1 MLKTN
6 QTFLSLALRMAAGL
20 ALLAA
25 AAGFES
31 AARAATSLVYGI
43 VTNPGEDCSHE
54 MNISWHAQLGSTNCY
69 VTYTKKTDTAWA
81 NATTVYGTNAY
92 CDRFDGIYSKT
103 ASGADFYESA
113 IFLNYGAVLSGLTP
127 DTEYMYQV
135 CASPGAC
142 STARYFK
149 TAGASEFSF
158 IWISDFHAYPP
169 LSGRLSNAIRAINAA
184 VVIDPSV
191 DFIFSTGDV
200 VAWGGSYSFWTNLYA
215 QNFIRDY
222 MFANVVGNHDYMTRL
237 SALSSDFFRIANN
250 FPLNGYAGQWGVCY
264 WFIYQNVL
272 FLTLNNEV
280 MNGNTAAQTAAKNWA
295 ASVIQSQRGRY
306 QYIFL
311 AEHYQ
316 WFYGQDG
323 RTSWYANWKEFCDQY
338 GVDLALSGNN
348 HIYVRTHPLYNDA
361 VVPNGQGT
369 VYMEAPSSDGE
380 RGVEAGTITYNTE
393 KIAYTYSSHTPPG
406 GGQVKTIGCVLVK
419 VSAQGITTKLVYLD
433 DNKVAHVADENTI
446 TAAPVLTQAGL
457 SRVVDEGEAVSLSV
471 SASGTE
477 PLSYRWRFNGALLAG
492 ATTSQLTFPAAQL
505 TNAGNYLC
513 VVSNTSGSVTS
524 RVMSLTVY
532 PAQRTVFL
540 DDFETNSAARWVVN
554 RSSADTRVT
563 FHYDYGAMG
572 IPAAPHTAGGTTRG
586 LRMEANLT
594 AGVAAAV
601 SLSPLGQQY
610 RGDYRVRFDLWLNAN
625 GPFPEG
631 GAGSTQHATAGV
643 GTAGNRV
650 EWDGSGS
657 GADGYWF
664 AVDGEGQ
671 ASDTSASSGDYCA
684 YAGAAL
690 QSAGS
695 GVYTAGTE
703 ANAKGNLHEYYVAAF
718 PGGATAP
725 GAQQAAYAQQTGGL
739 AGGTVGF
746 AWREVI
752 VARRGNEVDWAID
765 GVRLARL
772 TNAVWGASNVF
783 VGYWD
788 MFASLTDNTNVS
800 FGVVDNVRVEVPV
813 TEPVI
818 TEQPQ
823 SRALIAGEN
832 LVLRVGAMGPGTL
845 SYQWQRHGTNLAGA
859 TAAVLILP
867 GAQPHQAGPYTV
879 VVSNAYGSVLS
890 QEAQVTVSPAFAVD
904 GWQSL
909 WGLAPGSRP
918 YLTTNSLPFERGMA
932 YDPQARRLVL
942 VSRVEPR
949 VYVLDAETGADVGEL
964 GVSGISGG
972 IYPLLMVGVADDGV
986 VYAANLTTGGAAT
999 AFKLYRWASSAPGT
1013 EPTLAYAGD
1022 PGAGNNQRWG
1032 DTLDV
1037 RGAGA
1042 GTQVILASRN
1052 SSVVAVLTTAD
1063 GQTFSAKLVTVAGVP
1078 NGAFGLGLGFG
1089 AGNTFWGKAT
1099 GQNLRQVSFDLAS
1112 GQGTVLRDY
1121 AAPLIPSSLAPLGVS
1136 PALHLL
1142 AGIKVGSSGN
1152 QLQLYDLT
1160 PSNGVPV
1167 LVGVTNFM
1175 TDYDNNG
1182 SGTGAVDFGGDRVYA
1197 LCGNN
1202 GLVALQ
1208 VQAAAVPWP
1217 PAEPGRFEAI
1227 HRLPGGAVQ
1236 LTMSGTAHTNY
1247 LLQWTADWLNWSNL
1261 GTLSSPNGLFAWVDG
1276 SASNAPRRFY
1286 RLQLGP

>member
-1 MLKTN
+1 MKASEPRRQPA
-6 QTFLSLALRMAAGL
+6 QTTLANPLAARARTYGGKRVACALIGL
-20 ALLAA
+20 ALLLRPGVAA
-25 AAGFES
+25 AWTGDPWGPLS
-31 AARAATSLVYGI
+31 RAAIQATADLMIDSTWTPKNTI
-43 VTNPGEDCSHE
+43 TNWEY
-54 MNISWHAQLGSTNCY
+54 GSTY
-69 VTYTKKTDTAWA
+69 HTFTKGVTYTGVAYSQHNPQENWTEFYNYVTSTSGGTTYYGNDCSGFASICWRLPARKTT
-81 NATTVYGTNAY
+81 YLFESQLGTY
-92 CDRFDGIYSKT
+92 
-103 ASGADFYESA
+103 
-113 IFLNYGAVLSGLTP
+113 
-127 DTEYMYQV
+127 
-135 CASPGAC
+135 
-142 STARYFK
+142 
-149 TAGASEFSF
+149 
-158 IWISDFHAYPP
+158 WISLGEKGSAATAPLLLSDALNSESDHIVLFLRRDPAGVATMEQTPYHAQ
-169 LSGRLSNAIRAINAA
+169 RKVR
-184 VVIDPSV
+184 
-191 DFIFSTGDV
+191 
-200 VAWGGSYSFWTNLYA
+200 SY
-215 QNFIRDY
+215 
-222 MFANVVGNHDYMTRL
+222 
-237 SALSSDFFRIANN
+237 SALSSYRPI
-250 FPLNGYAGQWGVCY
+250 
-264 WFIYQNVL
+264 
-272 FLTLNNEV
+272 
-280 MNGNTAAQTAAKNWA
+280 
-295 ASVIQSQRGRY
+295 RR
-306 QYIFL
+306 L
-311 AEHYQ
+311 A
-316 WFYGQDG
+316 
-323 RTSWYANWKEFCDQY
+323 
-338 GVDLALSGNN
+338 
-348 HIYVRTHPLYNDA
+348 
-361 VVPNGQGT
+361 
-369 VYMEAPSSDGE
+369 
-380 RGVEAGTITYNTE
+380 IT
-393 KIAYTYSSHTPPG
+393 
-406 GGQVKTIGCVLVK
+406 
-419 VSAQGITTKLVYLD
+419 D
-433 DNKVAHVADENTI
+433 
-446 TAAPVLTQAGL
+446 APVLTQAGL

-477 PLSYRWRFNGALLAG
+477 PLSYRWRFNGAPLAG

-643 GTAGNRV
+643 GTAGDRV
-650 EWDGSGS
+650 EWGGSGS

-725 GAQQAAYAQQTGGL
+725 GAQQAAYAQQTGSL

-746 AWREVI
+746 AWREVM

-867 GAQPHQAGPYTV
+867 EVQPHQAGPYTV

-890 QEAQVTVSPAFAVD
+890 QEAQVTVSPVFAVD

-986 VYAANLTTGGAAT
+986 VYAANLTTGGATT

-1052 SSVVAVLTTAD
+1052 GSVVAVLTTAD

-1089 AGNTFWGKAT
+1089 ASNTFWGKAT

-1121 AAPLIPSSLAPLGVS
+1121 AAPLIPASLAPLGVS

-1227 HRLPGGAVQ
+1227 HRLPDGAVQ

-1247 LLQWTADWLNWSNL
+1247 LLQWTADWLTWSNL
-1261 GTLSSPNGLFAWVDG
+1261 GMLSSPNGLFAWVDG